1 MGLVMHLLVV
11 FSILLMGSCQ
21 NIVAVVAR
29 KDSSGEITMEKVDVK
44 ALIVDTNG
52 AGDAFVGCILHTA
65 DGFLPKHCCSCGQKG
80 FFR

>member
-29 KDSSGEITMEKVDVK
+29 KDSSGEITMEKVDV
-44 ALIVDTNG
+44 IVDTNG
-52 AGDAFVGCILHTA
+52 AGDAFVGGMLHTA
-65 DGFLPKHCCSCGQKG
+65 DGSLLKHYCSCGQKG
-80 FFR
+80 FIR